1 MLGRTEKESRLQLLE
16 RITMERS
23 TKKVT
28 FEQRLE
34 EGEEIVPADILEKN
48 VPSRGAGP
56 EAGPCAGCLKNEEA
70 RVAGATEHGKQ

>member
-1 MLGRTEKESRLQLLE
+1 MPLARGSFTDLFSEGL
-16 RITMERS
+16 I
-23 TKKVT
+23 KKVT

>member
-34 EGEEIVPADILEKN
+34 EGE
-48 VPSRGAGP
+48 RGGHM
-56 EAGPCAGCLKNEEA
+56 GEEVK
-70 RVAGATEHGKQ
+70 RERKKEED